1 MKKLLLLLAATFG
14 LYSCNKESQ
23 EPRPVTPERDGQSI
37 SLSFTGEVEGDAPR
51 ALSGTVDGSSSGKVV
66 SFFGEGD
73 VYGWVYVVDK
83 YGEYAKEYKELEV
96 SEGGRKLTYKGTVA
110 TTRTERPIDNATAKV
125 SVYIGLDAT
134 GRFTNKG
141 FKTIQ
146 DARTATSLGDN
157 YVILKSENN
166 ELTYDSS
173 ASGYQYKSTTPK
185 LSFTMAGSIVLIRFK
200 NEFKASSRRVNR
212 VANPPAQGGST
223 PHPIGSPVPRNA
235 AIVNKMGVTNLHID
249 QFKIEVSDG
258 KTQLKA
264 TGQPSS
270 GFIDNPLDGLNG
282 YDNSYLYPLTQTASI
297 PAETLRSVDDS
308 FDGGESIIAFYTP
321 TTKRV
326 NEDPGERAAFSFY
339 LQNMAD
345 YAEERFED
353 GNLNESSLRSV
364 TLRSE
369 LLEGRVHKALLLITY
384 KLVKGG
390 GNAGGPQHP

>member
-1 MKKLLLLLAATFG
+1 MKKLLLLLAATVG

-51 ALSGTVDGSSSGKVV
+51 ALSGTVNGSSSGKVV
-66 SFFGEGD
+66 SFFGKDD

-83 YGEYAKEYKELEV
+83 DGEYAKEYKKLEV
-96 SEGGRKLTYKGTVA
+96 SEDGRKLTYKGTVA
-110 TTRTERPIDNATAKV
+110 TTRTGSPIDNATAKV
-125 SVYIGLDAT
+125 SVYIGLDAS

-146 DARTATSLGDN
+146 DARTATSLGDD

-173 ASGYQYKSTTPK
+173 ATGYQYKSSTPK

-200 NEFKASSRRVNR
+200 NEFKASSRKVVGNS
-212 VANPPAQGGST
+212 PT
-223 PHPIGSPVPRNA
+223 GSPIARKA
-235 AIVNKMGVTNLHID
+235 AIINKMGVTNLHID
-249 QFKIEVSDG
+249 QFEIEVSGG

-264 TGQPSS
+264 TGQRSS
-270 GFIDNPLDGLNG
+270 SFIDNSNDGGLNG
-282 YDNSYLYPLTQTASI
+282 YENSYLYPLAQTASI
-297 PAETLRSVDDS
+297 PAGTLREVNAPFGS
-308 FDGGESIIAFYTP
+308 GESIIAFYTP

-326 NEDPGERAAFSFY
+326 NEDPYERAAFSFY

-345 YAEERFED
+345 YEEKRED
-353 GNLNESSLRSV
+353 GNLNISSLRSV

-384 KLVKGG
+384 KLVQGG

>member
-1 MKKLLLLLAATFG
+1 MKKLLLLLAATVG

-37 SLSFTGEVEGDAPR
+37 LLSFTGEVEGDAPR

-83 YGEYAKEYKELEV
+83 YGEYAKEYKKLEV
-96 SEGGRKLTYKGTVA
+96 SESGRKLIYKGTVS
-110 TTRTERPIDNATAKV
+110 TTRTTPAIDNATAKV
-125 SVYIGLDAT
+125 SVYIGLDES
-134 GRFTNKG
+134 GYFGNKG

-166 ELTYDSS
+166 GLTYDSS

-200 NEFKASSRRVNR
+200 NEFKAYSRKVGRSGPTGSAIER
-212 VANPPAQGGST
+212 KPAV
-223 PHPIGSPVPRNA
+223 I
-235 AIVNKMGVTNLHID
+235 NKMGVTNLHID
-249 QFKIEVSDG
+249 QFGVEVSGG

-270 GFIDNPLDGLNG
+270 KFIDNSNDGALNG
-282 YDNSYLYPLTQTASI
+282 YDNSYLYPLAQTASI
-297 PAETLRSVDDS
+297 PAGTLREVNAPFGS
-308 FDGGESIIAFYTP
+308 GESIIAFYTP

-326 NEDPGERAAFSFY
+326 NEASHERAAFTFY

-345 YAEERFED
+345 YEEERED
-353 GNLNESSLRSV
+353 GSLNISSLRSV

-369 LLEGRVHKALLLITY
+369 LQEGRVHKALLLITY
-384 KLVKGG
+384 KLVQGG